1 MARKTLVVFFLVM
14 AIAYGLVAL
23 AGTWKPT
30 LGLDLQGGTSITL
43 RAEGDP
49 GEEAL
54 DQARQIIDDRVNG
67 SGVAEAEVTTQGG
80 NEIVVEIPGE
90 NARNLIETV
99 QRTAQLRFRLVAC
112 STVDGRCATTTGL
125 PEGIQIDP
133 STTLPQ
139 DEGQDGGQDGDESQG
154 RNNRAALG
162 AWARLSDTQGDGAD
176 GSDGSGGQG
185 DENSNGNRN
194 RNGNGQQSPYDA
206 CVAAAADDET
216 TAEPLSWI
224 DNPTTACVDAFS
236 QFQASGGCQQ
246 GAAPVMGDDPAAPL
260 ITCDEDGIAYLLS
273 PAMIEGTQL
282 DDAGAAIPQ
291 QQVNYVVTLSF
302 DGEGTE
308 VFADISNAL
317 VGTEKQFAIV
327 LDGQV
332 LSAPTMEGR
341 ILDGNA
347 QISGDFNETT
357 ANSLAT
363 SLRYGSLPIA
373 FEDQPLVETIGPSLA
388 GDQLSAGLTAGGI
401 GLAIVMLYCLLYYR
415 GLGTVVVASLFVAA
429 GITYAMVLLLS
440 ETANFLLVHPP
451 DGLVAGQ
458 VPLLQQGAPPV
469 GPEPRDARCRAHRHR
484 RERLMGRFAQLG
496 NDLHSGRRGIDFVAR
511 RLVLYAVSVVLIAI
525 AVFGLSYK
533 GLNLGIEFTGGT
545 QYRVPVAAATQD
557 DADALRQAVLDSGV
571 EGASN
576 PIVSTAGDDAVQI
589 QVEPLS
595 LEEAAIVTEAIV
607 ATAGVSA
614 DDLSQEDIGASWG
627 RQIAERALVGLAVFI
642 VLVVLF
648 IWAYFREWKMSVAA
662 LVALAHD
669 VIITVGIYAF
679 TGFEVTPATVT
690 GILTIL
696 AFSLYDTVVVF
707 DKVRENTEA
716 MRESRKSYRQAANLA
731 VNQTLVR
738 SVNTSLVALL
748 PVGAI
753 LYVGAVQLGGSSLQD
768 LALALFVG
776 MAAGTYSSV
785 CIATPLLVDLK
796 NTEDEVKLA
805 EKRAKARQRAAADPY
820 ASVPNFADDM
830 PIHNDPGVEPPSSR

>member
-1 MARKTLVVFFLVM
+1 
-14 AIAYGLVAL
+14 
-23 AGTWKPT
+23 
-30 LGLDLQGGTSITL
+30 
-43 RAEGDP
+43 
-49 GEEAL
+49 
-54 DQARQIIDDRVNG
+54 
-67 SGVAEAEVTTQGG
+67 
-80 NEIVVEIPGE
+80 
-90 NARNLIETV
+90 
-99 QRTAQLRFRLVAC
+99 
-112 STVDGRCATTTGL
+112 
-125 PEGIQIDP
+125 
-133 STTLPQ
+133 
-139 DEGQDGGQDGDESQG
+139 
-154 RNNRAALG
+154 
-162 AWARLSDTQGDGAD
+162 
-176 GSDGSGGQG
+176 
-185 DENSNGNRN
+185 
-194 RNGNGQQSPYDA
+194 
-206 CVAAAADDET
+206 
-216 TAEPLSWI
+216 
-224 DNPTTACVDAFS
+224 
-236 QFQASGGCQQ
+236 
-246 GAAPVMGDDPAAPL
+246 
-260 ITCDEDGIAYLLS
+260 
-273 PAMIEGTQL
+273 
-282 DDAGAAIPQ
+282 
-291 QQVNYVVTLSF
+291 
-302 DGEGTE
+302 
-308 VFADISNAL
+308 
-317 VGTEKQFAIV
+317 
-327 LDGQV
+327 
-332 LSAPTMEGR
+332 
-341 ILDGNA
+341 
-347 QISGDFNETT
+347 
-357 ANSLAT
+357 
-363 SLRYGSLPIA
+363 
-373 FEDQPLVETIGPSLA
+373 
-388 GDQLSAGLTAGGI
+388 
-401 GLAIVMLYCLLYYR
+401 
-415 GLGTVVVASLFVAA
+415 
-429 GITYAMVLLLS
+429 
-440 ETANFLLVHPP
+440 
-451 DGLVAGQ
+451 
-458 VPLLQQGAPPV
+458 
-469 GPEPRDARCRAHRHR
+469 
-484 RERLMGRFAQLG
+484 MGRFAQLG
-496 NDLHSGRRGIDFVAR
+496 NDLHSGQRGIDFVAR
-511 RLVLYAVSVVLIAI
+511 RLFLYAVSAVLIAI

-545 QYRVPVAAATQD
+545 QYRVPVASATQD

-595 LEEAAIVTEAIV
+595 LEDAAIVTEAIV
-607 ATAGVSA
+607 ATANVSA

-785 CIATPLLVDLK
+785 CIATPMLVHLK
-796 NTEDEVKLA
+796 NTEDDVKLA
-805 EKRAKARQRAAADPY
+805 EKRARARQRAAADPY